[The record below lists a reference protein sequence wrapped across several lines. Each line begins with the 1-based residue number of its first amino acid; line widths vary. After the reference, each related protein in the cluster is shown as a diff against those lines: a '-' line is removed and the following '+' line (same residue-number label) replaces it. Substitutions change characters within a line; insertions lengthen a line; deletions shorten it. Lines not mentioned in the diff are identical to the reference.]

1 MSMNNYDV
9 QVITALI
16 VDDSLDSLSMLNQA
30 LSAEGITALVALGG
44 KQALKII
51 EQVTPDIVLLD
62 AIMPEQDGF
71 ETCRLIKLKHPNL
84 PVIFMTG
91 LSKTEDI
98 IRGLESGAVDYIT
111 KPINNQEAIAR
122 LKVHVHN
129 ARRQLSAKAALDSAD
144 QSIVATDKSGFI
156 IWATNRAEQQLD
168 QYEQEPHKL
177 FCQLQSA
184 LNEIWET
191 DPSTAVQLDGFNHS
205 IISATYLNQ
214 VGSQHLI
221 RLTGQNH
228 NIDLTRLMEK
238 LPLTQREAEVLLWL
252 SKGKSNW
259 DIATILGIKPRT
271 INKHL
276 EQIFRKLNVDNRTTA
291 AAIAIEVFSFN

>member
-1 MSMNNYDV
+1 MNSNGH
-9 QVITALI
+9 QPITVLI
-16 VDDSLDSLSMLNQA
+16 VDDSPDSLGMLNQA
-30 LSAEGITALVALGG
+30 LNSEGMTVLVALGG
-44 KQALKII
+44 KQALKITERI
-51 EQVTPDIVLLD
+51 TPDIVLLD
-62 AIMPEQDGF
+62 ALMPEIDGF
-71 ETCRLIKLKHPNL
+71 ETCRQIVAKKPSL
-84 PVIFMTG
+84 PIIFMTG

-129 ARRQLSAKAALDSAD
+129 ARRQLSAKAVLDSAD
-144 QSIVATDKSGFI
+144 QSIIAIDKLGFI

-168 QYEQEPHKL
+168 QYEHEPQIL
-177 FCQLQSA
+177 FSHLQTA
-184 LNEIWET
+184 LNKTWEK
-191 DPSTAVQLDGFNHS
+191 DPTATVQLDGFENS
-205 IISATYLNQ
+205 TISVTYLNQ

-221 RLTGQNH
+221 RLSGHNH
-228 NIDLTRLMEK
+228 NLDLARLIEK
-238 LPLTQREAEVLLWL
+238 LPVTQREAEVLLWL

-276 EQIFRKLNVDNRTTA
+276 EQIFKKLDVDNRTA
-291 AAIAIEVFSFN
+291 AAGIALDAVSFV